1 MERELLT
8 EMRIREIAYSPYD
21 PNNCS
26 SKEASLIAK
35 EVLSL
40 RDSLRWFS
48 IDEAMPKDEST
59 VIVRNAGGADV
70 DNGQF
75 YPDEFPV
82 DRMSPGE
89 VTHWMRFP
97 E

>member
-1 MERELLT
+1 MK
-8 EMRIREIAYSPYD
+8 AQ
-21 PNNCS
+21 
-26 SKEASLIAK
+26 SLY
-35 EVLSL
+35 
-40 RDSLRWFS
+40 
-48 IDEAMPKDEST
+48 AMPPC
-59 VIVRNAGGADV
+59 VPWIADV